1 MKEVTFTEILYF
13 NEYIKRTYSN
23 NTVIIN
29 LLEQFDNDKNIPK
42 EILVKYWIY
51 IYTRQSNF
59 FLI

>member
-29 LLEQFDNDKNIPK
+29 LLEQFDNDKNIHK

-51 IYTRQSNF
+51 IYTTK
-59 FLI
+59 